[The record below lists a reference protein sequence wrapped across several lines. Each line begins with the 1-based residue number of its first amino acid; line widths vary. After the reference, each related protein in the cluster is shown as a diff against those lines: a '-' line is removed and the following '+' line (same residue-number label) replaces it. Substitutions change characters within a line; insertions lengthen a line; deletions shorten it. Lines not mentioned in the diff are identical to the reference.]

1 MFYLIK
7 KAGRVFPIQLVI
19 YVIKPLNKM
28 YKLTLLIL
36 LATQFLVAQKSD
48 SPLNVL
54 FVGNSLTYFNTMP
67 QQFEQ
72 IADEQGHHVT
82 VDQHTPGGTG
92 FVHHVANNTLY
103 QKFRD
108 KVWDYVILQPGSNES
123 PGFSYPIA
131 ETITRA
137 KRLRD
142 SIVKYS
148 PCASIHYYE
157 ISYGI
162 VNNTPASFTQY
173 QDRQTL
179 IKNNL
184 TQMAT
189 ETGIPFVPVGECF
202 KASMETDDSQFLWVN
217 YGDIHPNAKGSYLA
231 ACSFFNGIFK
241 NPIVNT
247 AQLGG
252 LSNADALFLRNQAEN
267 TTLNSLDSSLINT
280 YTSTANFDF
289 TATATTSVS
298 FTNTSTN
305 YDTVHWDF
313 GDGTTSTSE
322 NINHNFDFSTNPS
335 YTVLMTAYKDC
346 KEHHKII
353 TITEDLLA
361 TEEYL
366 IEDNVTLFP
375 NPTSDLLHINTGK
388 TFTVNELAL
397 YDVLGKQVS
406 KKHYT
411 ILNNGRTISLKSLS
425 VGVYIISVTINS
437 KKQQFKVIKT

>member
-1 MFYLIK
+1 MRKI
-7 KAGRVFPIQLVI
+7 
-19 YVIKPLNKM
+19 
-28 YKLTLLIL
+28 TLLVL
-36 LATQFLVAQKSD
+36 FATQCIAAQTSD

-54 FVGNSLTYFNTMP
+54 FVGNSLTYFNNMP

-108 KVWDYVILQPGSNES
+108 QVWDYVILQPGSNES

-131 ETITRA
+131 ETITRG

-142 SIVKYS
+142 SIIKYS

-179 IKNNL
+179 IENNL
-184 TQMAT
+184 TQMAA

-252 LSNADALFLRNQAEN
+252 LSIADALYLRNQAEN
-267 TTLNSLDSSLINT
+267 TTLNSLDNSLINT
-280 YTSTANFDF
+280 YTSTANFNY
-289 TATATTSVS
+289 TATSASSAS

-313 GDGTTSTSE
+313 GDGTTSTLE
-322 NINHNFDFSTNPS
+322 NTTHNFDFTATPS

-346 KEHHKII
+346 KEHHKIVTITQAVLATGDYLLEDAI
-353 TITEDLLA
+353 TI
-361 TEEYL
+361 
-366 IEDNVTLFP
+366 FP
-375 NPTSDLLHINTGK
+375 NPTSDFLHINTANV
-388 TFTVNELAL
+388 FTIDELAL

-406 KKHYT
+406 KKYYT
-411 ILNNGRTISLKSLS
+411 ILNEGRTVNLKNLS
-425 VGVYIISVTINS
+425 VGVYFIAVAINH
-437 KKQQFKVIKT
+437 KKYQFKVVKT

>member
-1 MFYLIK
+1 MRKI
-7 KAGRVFPIQLVI
+7 
-19 YVIKPLNKM
+19 
-28 YKLTLLIL
+28 IL
-36 LATQFLVAQKSD
+36 LVLFATQCIAAQTSD

-54 FVGNSLTYFNTMP
+54 FVGNSLTYFNNMP

-108 KVWDYVILQPGSNES
+108 QVWDYVILQPGSNES

-131 ETITRA
+131 ETITRG

-142 SIVKYS
+142 SIIKYS

-252 LSNADALFLRNQAEN
+252 LSIADALYLRNQAEN

-280 YTSTANFDF
+280 YTSTASFNY
-289 TATATTSVS
+289 TATSASSAS

-305 YDTVHWDF
+305 YDTIHWDF
-313 GDGTTSTSE
+313 GDGTTSILE
-322 NINHNFDFSTNPS
+322 NITHNFDFTVTPS

-346 KEHHKII
+346 KEHHKIV
-353 TITEDLLA
+353 TITQDLLA
-361 TEEYL
+361 TGDYL
-366 IEDNVTLFP
+366 LEDTITIFP
-375 NPTSDLLHINTGK
+375 NPTSDFLHINTTN
-388 TFTVNELAL
+388 TFTIDELAL
-397 YDVLGKQVS
+397 YDVLGKQIS

-411 ILNNGRTISLKSLS
+411 ILNEGRTVNLKNLS
-425 VGVYIISVTINS
+425 VGVYIISVAINH
-437 KKQQFKVIKT
+437 KKHQFKVVKT

>member
-1 MFYLIK
+1 
-7 KAGRVFPIQLVI
+7 
-19 YVIKPLNKM
+19 M
-28 YKLTLLIL
+28 YKLTLLAL
-36 LATQFLVAQKSD
+36 LATQFVIAQTTD

-54 FVGNSLTYFNTMP
+54 FVGNSLTYFNNMP

-108 KVWDYVILQPGSNES
+108 QVWDYVIIQPGSNES

-131 ETITRA
+131 ETITRG
-137 KRLRD
+137 KKLRD
-142 SIVKYS
+142 SIIKYS

-162 VNNTPASFTQY
+162 VNNTPASFIQY

-184 TQMAT
+184 TQMAN
-189 ETGIPFVPVGECF
+189 ETGIPFIPIGECF
-202 KASMETDDSQFLWVN
+202 RGAMETDDSQFLWVN

-231 ACSFFNGIFK
+231 ACAFFNGIFK
-241 NPIVNT
+241 SPIVNT

-252 LSNADALFLRNQAEN
+252 LSNSDALFLRNQAES
-267 TTLNSLDSSLINT
+267 TTLNNLDDWLINT
-280 YTSTANFDF
+280 YTSTANFDY
-289 TATATTSVS
+289 TATTSSSVS

-305 YDTVHWDF
+305 YDNIHWDF
-313 GDGTTSTSE
+313 GDGVTSTSE
-322 NINHNFDFSTNPS
+322 NVNHNFDFTTNAS

-346 KEHHKII
+346 KEHHKIV
-353 TITEDLLA
+353 TITQALLN

-366 IEDNVTLFP
+366 LENKIILFP
-375 NPTSDLLHINTGK
+375 NPTSDFLQINTTK
-388 TFTVNELAL
+388 ANAIDKVIL
-397 YDVLGKQVS
+397 YDILGKQVS
-406 KKHYT
+406 QKDYELMNDGKTVNLKK
-411 ILNNGRTISLKSLS
+411 LS
-425 VGVYIISVTINS
+425 VGVYIISFTINS
-437 KKQQFKVIKT
+437 KRHQFKVVRI